1 MFVEGKFS
9 NLIHILFPL
18 NLYILKICW
27 GGKVPKE
34 LYTDK
39 NDSLTKNEDFVDTTI
54 KKGGKIN
61 LALNCTDNDHLLK

>member
-1 MFVEGKFS
+1 M
-9 NLIHILFPL
+9 NRIYILPPKSSS
-18 NLYILKICW
+18 ILKICW

-54 KKGGKIN
+54 KKGGK
-61 LALNCTDNDHLLK
+61 LKLELNCNDVDYLLK